1 MDDITPNN
9 DANVAV
15 GAADGGTGA
24 KMGAKMGADMGTDS
38 GAKATTD
45 NLIITRPRA
54 PAEFDLQS
62 EFKPAGDQPD
72 AIAELIAGIKEGERD
87 QVLLGVTGSG
97 KTFTAAHVI
106 KAIKRPTLILAPNKV
121 ANSDIQ
127 DSHKDIV
134 WGNVIFGGVIGYAVD
149 RSSGAACHY
158 PSSVTVTLE
167 ELRCRTRVLRKIL
180 DLRSSPSAP
189 PRSPTRERPRRCPLR
204 KGTLAGQ
211 SDVSDTPSFKSWQDS
226 GRVRPRHK

>member
-106 KAIKRPTLILAPNKV
+106 KAIKRPTLILAPNK
-121 ANSDIQ
+121 
-127 DSHKDIV
+127 
-134 WGNVIFGGVIGYAVD
+134 
-149 RSSGAACHY
+149 
-158 PSSVTVTLE
+158 
-167 ELRCRTRVLRKIL
+167 
-180 DLRSSPSAP
+180 
-189 PRSPTRERPRRCPLR
+189 
-204 KGTLAGQ
+204 TLAAQLYGEMKALFP
-211 SDVSDTPSFKSWQDS
+211 DNAVEYFVSYYDYYQPEAYVPRYIFLIEILFFSKFKS
-226 GRVRPRHK
+226 KY

>member
-1 MDDITPNN
+1 MKKWIQTSLCIGALSALSGCSSIVDDDRQVMT
-9 DANVAV
+9 VKTV
-15 GAADGGTGA
+15 
-24 KMGAKMGADMGTDS
+24 
-38 GAKATTD
+38 
-45 NLIITRPRA
+45 
-54 PAEFDLQS
+54 
-62 EFKPAGDQPD
+62 PAG
-72 AIAELIAGIKEGERD
+72 AHCTLKNLEGEF
-87 QVLLGVTGSG
+87 VVASSPGPVTIE
-97 KTFTAAHVI
+97 TACDELTI
-106 KAIKRPTLILAPNKV
+106 ICKKDGYKV
-121 ANSDIQ
+121 ANSNIQ
-127 DSHKDIV
+127 DAHKDIV